1 MKGETAELCRLT
13 VAAKYALRNGGKF
26 NYTKDKYVNSEI
38 FSFSPRRMSI
48 LPVKKTHRVRSAE
61 EWFNHL
67 LSLGV
72 RDIFMLLPADKGSF
86 AIHGFSGTNVGCI
99 KCFFESG
106 EITYFS
112 PNWSFDNKLKMW
124 NIEYIEPEWR
134 NLPINPAKEPPRFSD
149 NTTEF
154 FKTLTEIA
162 ELADQIDEKYWAD
175 IFRSAREILNGNSDC
190 EKKELPDLPEHNLRL
205 YEAADK
211 SDVFGAMGSWNDSP
225 RWYAEEKGLIDEY
238 VELSNKLFI
247 QIQEALMFAVN
258 EF

>member
-1 MKGETAELCRLT
+1 MKGETAELCRL
-13 VAAKYALRNGGKF
+13 VANARYALRNDRKLCY
-26 NYTKDKYVNSEI
+26 NKAKYVNSEI
-38 FSFSPRRMSI
+38 FTFLPRRMLI
-48 LPVKKTHRVRSAE
+48 LPVKKIHRARSAE

-67 LSLGV
+67 LPLGV
-72 RDIFMLLPADKGSF
+72 QEIIMLLPVHEGRYE
-86 AIHGFSGTNVGCI
+86 INGFTYTNGGCV
-99 KCFFESG
+99 KCFFESD
-106 EITYFS
+106 EVTYFM

-154 FKTLTEIA
+154 SKTLTEIA

-225 RWYAEEKGLIDEY
+225 RWYANEKGLLDKY
-238 VELSNKLFI
+238 VRLSNELFI
-247 QIQEALMFAVN
+247 QIQKALMFAVN